1 MCERSGV
8 LKQFLNDTCLGSL
21 YMQDLQ
27 GATTMC
33 EMNIVPI
40 AETVL
45 QLQDNWYLVHSPV
58 ALTSRIDCLNSSA
71 SEIFVRHGANWIHVS
86 PSCRL
91 HLTSHVLISN
101 FAVTLDTVIKHYEWE
116 LDQIL
121 FSDEEQAH
129 SDEWLAAFE
138 ETSIRATL
146 TQIRHSLAVEKHSS
160 IWQYIFSLLGLVIFT
175 TIAVILGYI
184 FFTHYYLMI
193 RQRVTQWVLHILPE
207 SVCALM
213 PSLAPPEANA

>member
-1 MCERSGV
+1 
-8 LKQFLNDTCLGSL
+8 
-21 YMQDLQ
+21 
-27 GATTMC
+27 
-33 EMNIVPI
+33 
-40 AETVL
+40 
-45 QLQDNWYLVHSPV
+45 
-58 ALTSRIDCLNSSA
+58 
-71 SEIFVRHGANWIHVS
+71 
-86 PSCRL
+86 
-91 HLTSHVLISN
+91 VLISN
-101 FAVTLDTVIKHYEWE
+101 FAVTLDTMIKHYEWE
-116 LDQIL
+116 LDRIS